1 MDPRLFR
8 QYDQE
13 LKFLR
18 EMGAE
23 FAREFPKVGG
33 RLGLDGIEAKDCAD
47 PYVERL
53 LEGAAF
59 LAARVQLQLKLEF
72 PRFTEQLL
80 QSVYPSFLS
89 PTPSMV
95 VAEFKPQLGD
105 SALAPGFRVPR
116 GTILKSTLGK
126 DETTPCEFR
135 TGHDLTLW
143 PLEIKEARY
152 FGTAAGLGLAGLN
165 NIGNA
170 RAGLR
175 LTFNVTAGLK
185 TSQIGLDNLD
195 LYLSGAE
202 QIPRQ
207 IHEMLA
213 ANALGFVV
221 RSREG
226 DQAHVFGAERI
237 APLGFADREALL
249 PVTRRSFSGYRLL
262 QEYFAFPERY
272 LFIRLERLKQAL
284 AAIDATS
291 FEIIFVF
298 DRPVSNFESLVTVD
312 NFRLHAVPAANLFER
327 RADRIHLA
335 DRVPEYH
342 IVVDRARPMDFE
354 VYDVLSVDG
363 FGTRAEAEVQFQPFY
378 GTTEATWHSQDQSFF
393 SLRRE
398 PRLLSPRQRKFGPR
412 SSYVGSEVY
421 ISLSDARSAP
431 FSSDLR
437 QLECKVLCS
446 NRDLALQMP
455 VGRTKTD
462 LRVEGGG
469 PIDSIR
475 VAAGPTRPRP
485 AMAIAESAWRLI
497 SHLSLNYAS
506 LLEASE
512 EQGPVALREMLT
524 LYVDPNDSVYKRQI
538 EGVRTLTSRP
548 IIARLTGGGPV
559 AVGRGV
565 ELTLT
570 LDDSSFEGSG
580 AFLLGAVLEEFFARY
595 VSINSFTRMVLRT
608 AERGEIKRW
617 QNRTGRRAAI

>member
-1 MDPRLFR
+1 MDPRLYR

-18 EMGAE
+18 EMGVE
-23 FAREFPKVGG
+23 FAREFPKVAG
-33 RLGLDGIEAKDCAD
+33 RLGLDGVEAKDCAD

-95 VAEFKPQLGD
+95 VAEFKPQLAD
-105 SALAPGFRVPR
+105 AVLAQGFRVPR
-116 GTILKSTLGK
+116 GTLLKSALGK
-126 DETTPCEFR
+126 DETTPCEYR
-135 TGHDLTLW
+135 TAHELSLW
-143 PLEIKEARY
+143 PIELKEARY

-175 LTFNVTAGLK
+175 LTFGVTAGLK
-185 TSQIGLDNLD
+185 ASQIGLDNLD

-207 IHEMLA
+207 IHEMLM

-221 RSREG
+221 RSKDGE
-226 DQAHVFGAERI
+226 QVHAFGSDRI
-237 APLGFADREALL
+237 VQLGFADREALL
-249 PVTRRSFSGYRLL
+249 PASRRAFSGYRLL
-262 QEYFAFPERY
+262 QEYFAFPERF
-272 LFIRLERLKQAL
+272 LFVRLERLKQAL
-284 AAIDATS
+284 ASIDANS
-291 FEIIFVF
+291 FEVIFVF
-298 DRPVSNFESLVTVD
+298 DRPMANFESLLTVD
-312 NFRLHAVPAANLFER
+312 NFRLHATPAINLVER
-327 RADRIHLA
+327 RADRIQLQ

-342 IVVDRARPMDFE
+342 VVVDRSRPMDFE
-354 VYDVLSVDG
+354 VYDILSADG
-363 FGTRAEAEVQFQPFY
+363 YGTRSEAEVRFQPFY
-378 GTTEATWHSQDQSFF
+378 GTTEATWHSQEQSFF
-393 SLRRE
+393 TLRRE
-398 PRLLSPRQRKFGPR
+398 PRLLSPRQRKYGPR

-421 ISLSDARSAP
+421 LSLTDARSAP
-431 FSSDLR
+431 FSGDLR
-437 QLECKVLCS
+437 QLECTVLSS
-446 NRDLALQMP
+446 NRDLPLQMP
-455 VGRTKTD
+455 VGRTASD
-462 LRVEGGG
+462 MRLDSGG
-469 PIDSIR
+469 PIVSIR

-485 AMAIAESAWRLI
+485 AMSLSENSWRLI

-506 LLEASE
+506 LLETSE
-512 EQGPVALREMLT
+512 DHGPVALRELLT
-524 LYVDPNDSVYKRQI
+524 LYVDTNDSVHKRQI
-538 EGVRTLTSRP
+538 EGVRGLTSRP
-548 IIARLTGGGPV
+548 VIARLAGGGPV
-559 AVGRGV
+559 SLGRGM

-595 VSINSFTRMVLRT
+595 VTINSFTRLVLRT
-608 AERGEIKRW
+608 VERGEIKRW
-617 QNRTGRRAAI
+617 QSRTGRRAAI